1 MRWPLIVVQRIPLVG
16 AIAAVH
22 ESSLEY
28 RAFLLVPNITREVS
42 FPRRTCR
49 TITYCS
55 AQPAGKDEAERYHK
69 GEVALMVD
77 CEIIEYFP
85 TASDAYD
92 AGCERYGLGNFSIQ
106 EIGAAPIGLGAQTLE
121 LL

>member
-1 MRWPLIVVQRIPLVG
+1 MHHMSGDVASQV
-16 AIAAVH
+16 
-22 ESSLEY
+22 ESNYAGYLNEY
-28 RAFLLVPNITREVS
+28 
-42 FPRRTCR
+42 
-49 TITYCS
+49 
-55 AQPAGKDEAERYHK
+55 KDEAERYHK

-77 CEIIEYFP
+77 GEIIEYFP

-92 AGCERYGLGNFSIQ
+92 AGCERHGLGNFSIQ